1 MRLYANG
8 LISLQQFCA
17 KEGIG
22 TSAALNE
29 GIVTFKR
36 DDNRYTIAQAVA
48 KMKPRRVVI
57 MLGTNGAAGP
67 VQPLQLP
74 QYGSDPH

>member
-48 KMKPRRVVI
+48 K
-57 MLGTNGAAGP
+57 
-67 VQPLQLP
+67 
-74 QYGSDPH
+74 